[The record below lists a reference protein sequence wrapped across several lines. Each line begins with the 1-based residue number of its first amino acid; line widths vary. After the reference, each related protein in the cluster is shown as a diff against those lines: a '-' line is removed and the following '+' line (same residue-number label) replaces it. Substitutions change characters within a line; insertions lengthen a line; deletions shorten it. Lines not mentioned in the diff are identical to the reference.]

1 MKESLLQRCQELEQT
16 AREQAADNA
25 ILDQLCK
32 VLLISKKSLVRL
44 FSILKPFVGIYHFNK
59 AVHGCPFHLS
69 AHMHANFRCMNISMK
84 VFVNF
89 A

>member
-1 MKESLLQRCQELEQT
+1 VKESLLQRCQEVEQT

-44 FSILKPFVGIYHFNK
+44 YFFETFCWCLPFQQGSAWLPFSSVGTHACTIFV
-59 AVHGCPFHLS
+59 A
-69 AHMHANFRCMNISMK
+69 
-84 VFVNF
+84 
-89 A
+89 